1 MNQTTLVSVAII
13 IAGCLL
19 IAYDERY
26 GPKDDVMY
34 LRIFPVMLLMVGAAC
49 VLICQAVGRIIH
61 LGAQPNKFNL
71 IHTRRLLP
79 SPGCRA
85 SVRGL
90 VAQGRVVRAR
100 PRMGAGFSILSL
112 LLPGLGYPFR
122 WVRGLP
128 WSGGRHA

>member
-61 LGAQPNKFNL
+61 W
-71 IHTRRLLP
+71 
-79 SPGCRA
+79 
-85 SVRGL
+85 
-90 VAQGRVVRAR
+90 AR
-100 PRMGAGFSILSL
+100 SL
-112 LLPGLGYPFR
+112 TN
-122 WVRGLP
+122 
-128 WSGGRHA
+128 ST